1 MRLQQPRK
9 VDQSELVAARELLA
23 VHAQRRVEVKLHD
36 GYLTKLFYDH
46 GIPVEE
52 IADAYRVGQ
61 RTVYDLIKRQPS
73 CTHGPLS
80 PGEACTACG
89 TVEVAL

>member
-1 MRLQQPRK
+1 MTRLSKPADIDK
-9 VDQSELVAARELLA
+9 IVAARELLA
-23 VHAQRRVEVKLHD
+23 MHAQRRVEVKLHD

-61 RTVYDLIKRQPS
+61 RTVYEIIKRQPADCHQPGGT
-73 CTHGPLS
+73 CTI
-80 PGEACTACG
+80 CG
-89 TVEVAL
+89 TVAVA